1 MKCNTE
7 SCPNCGGQAVIH
19 TADNLHGQP
28 YSARAVVM
36 CKHCG
41 LSMVR
46 TGDELGRALR
56 AAVESWN
63 RRV

>member
-1 MKCNTE
+1 MKCE
-7 SCPNCGGQAVIH
+7 AEDCPSCGGKAVVH

-36 CKHCG
+36 CKNCG
-41 LSMVR
+41 LTMVR
-46 TGDELGRALR
+46 TGDELGRAKR
-56 AAVESWN
+56 AAIESWN